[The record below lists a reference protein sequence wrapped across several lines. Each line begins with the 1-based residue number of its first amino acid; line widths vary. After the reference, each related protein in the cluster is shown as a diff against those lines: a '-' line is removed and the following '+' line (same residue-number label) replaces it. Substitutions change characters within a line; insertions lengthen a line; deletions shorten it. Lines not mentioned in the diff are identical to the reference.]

1 MIRMKN
7 GKQGGSVSFRSS
19 RCRVMQADANRTED
33 NSSSSSPAVIGTAPL
48 PLDAMQPPPPG
59 ISLPLLSLV
68 HFYAKKKEGSKRVGT
83 RRGTCNKALANND
96 PFVNATCSIVNT
108 IYTYSRSIFYTGGFH
123 RSKKSRIF
131 FTPPKKTLRFLIL
144 FTALFLASLFCS
156 FLRRRLS
163 LIYFRL
169 RNLFPS

>member
-1 MIRMKN
+1 MKN

-33 NSSSSSPAVIGTAPL
+33 NSSSPSPAVIGTAPL
-48 PLDAMQPPPPG
+48 PSTQCNRRRRG
-59 ISLPLLSLV
+59 FHFPLLSLV
-68 HFYAKKKEGSKRVGT
+68 HFYAKKKEGSKRAGT

-123 RSKKSRIF
+123 RSKKVDF
-131 FTPPKKTLRFLIL
+131 FYPTKKDFGIPDS
-144 FTALFLASLFCS
+144 FYSPFLASLFCS

-169 RNLFPS
+169 RNFFPS